1 MIDGN
6 PFSVL
11 RFAEAFP
18 EMIEE
23 IMTLERHA
31 GLSLVAGL
39 QLLPEFA
46 PNAVR
51 IEALT
56 QLMLQFAQGS
66 RKPSSADLDRHLNH
80 WMGQTLLPS
89 LEDPVEDVF
98 ISNIISEIGNT
109 RVFEGIWESNDF
121 TTQLVLQSNYL
132 TAMEARN
139 RALALWPFPMMVLSE
154 ALAERANLNRFTCP
168 AGVAKSRLK
177 IPDDIM
183 LTQFSQYCQFSWDD
197 LNKLKIRRADIES
210 YFITPADLAGDLDNG
225 FDTSAIHDH
234 PLLET
239 EEGILVLV
247 PSSLMKALRVSI
259 LRKVH
264 QFDLSAAFHGHL
276 LEQQA
281 GAVSESFERMA
292 APAIDFEDQELKPPQ
307 LESCTLQA
315 SWFRFDRAW
324 YALAVIISVP
334 EHALSEATASEVLTV
349 TEKDEET
356 LIAWEK
362 AAKEF
367 VSRIPGF
374 RGGLIF
380 HVASSLGGGLLMAG
394 PACNGNDGWRDW
406 NLSLADLRVLS
417 RSEDMDL
424 TRLVIIATIRDEFE
438 KRDVRWQSGNGD
450 FNFIAWALSVEFRL
464 IPRDWAANQVN
475 VVIPSDAMFD
485 LRSRTRTRIDE
496 HGVLFLHKL
505 DDPSGAKLIPATVA
519 VERYQPW
526 SFFDDSRQPSAYFC
540 QLDPREGRLRAAV
553 EYGKCVLWIEMKRP
567 SHQESRSGIFH
578 LWQALVTWF
587 ERLFE
592 SVCRELLENRLPPLI
607 SLRFVVE
614 EPFVFDDGTAKA
626 GKVIDVIGRNSHSI
640 VFGVSKQILR
650 QFQSETNLAEK
661 QLISAVF
668 ESLLSFCGRV
678 GQKAA
683 LDRLIDEAFRGGA
696 VRSMH
701 VAFRTDVRAMLH
713 ALVRRDRPARASHE
727 IKETSRIGLAHR
739 ICPFIATGTYRGS
752 AAQWLLN
759 SAATRIRAS
768 IKQRLITI
776 NRQSLILRV
785 FENIEAIEADNWRW
799 KLSASALLGMHGGI
813 ETVDPAMREHVSA
826 NEGALLASKIAIEMA
841 VCDSPVEDGVVATDL
856 DLRWLIGE
864 VLLLIE
870 FGYQSDALFTGLA
883 QKDHVSIHSNGDI
896 EADSSY
902 WNEVV
907 VPFRQS
913 IFRRGLEGAAESYAG
928 MIGVKATT
936 EPMPDRDAFLAAFR
950 DEVGVSLESAF
961 KIVQGLGLIALGAES
976 LLVDSTQCELLTKL
990 ESLSGVSAPEINAF
1004 IDYFSLDSRPDYNA
1018 PTPGF
1023 VGHDIHP
1030 WRFSRRLSLVRR
1042 PLLRWTEGDTKRVMV
1057 SPAVAEHSLG
1067 HFMVKFYQGEYEP
1080 KFFISDSAKAWVGK
1094 AAEREGD
1101 EFEDQVAAELGKADF
1116 IVTQRV
1122 FMSQLGAPKALGEI
1136 DVIAF
1141 DSKNAVVWVIECK
1154 NLREARTIK
1163 EIAEQLGKCT
1173 GRDDVRGDI
1182 VYKHLRRMEWL
1193 KGNIGALTKLLKLN
1207 GIVTLKDR
1215 IVSSRIVPM
1224 RFRERSIYPSNHWIA
1239 YNELDALSESVLD

>member
-1 MIDGN
+1 MTPEN
-6 PFSVL
+6 PFSIL

-23 IMTLERHA
+23 IKTLARHDA
-31 GLSLVAGL
+31 LLLVAGL

-56 QLMLQFAQGS
+56 QLILQFAQGN
-66 RKPSSADLDRHLNH
+66 RKPNSADLDRHLNH

-154 ALAERANLNRFTCP
+154 ALAKRANLNRFTCP
-168 AGVAKSRLK
+168 AGAAKSRLK
-177 IPDDIM
+177 LPDDIK
-183 LTQFSQYCQFSWDD
+183 LTQVGQYCQFSWDD
-197 LNKLKIRRADIES
+197 LSKLKIRRADIES
-210 YFITPADLAGDLDNG
+210 YFITTADLAGDLNNG
-225 FDTSAIHDH
+225 FDTSVIHDH
-234 PLLET
+234 PLFET
-239 EEGILVLV
+239 EGEILVLV
-247 PSSLMKALRVSI
+247 PSSLMKALRGSI
-259 LRKVH
+259 LQKVH
-264 QFDLSAAFHGHL
+264 QFDLSAALHGHL

-292 APAIDFEDQELKPPQ
+292 ATAIDFEDEELKPPQ
-307 LESCTLQA
+307 LESCTLQV

-324 YALAVIISVP
+324 YALAVTISVP
-334 EHALSEATASEVLTV
+334 EHALSEAAVSEVLTV
-349 TEKDEET
+349 TERDEET

-380 HVASSLGGGLLMAG
+380 HVASSLGQGLLIAG
-394 PACNGNDGWRDW
+394 RACNGEDGWRDW

-424 TRLVIIATIRDEFE
+424 TRLVIIATIRDDFE
-438 KRDVRWQSGNGD
+438 KREVRWQSGNGD

-475 VVIPSDAMFD
+475 VVIPSDAMFN

-505 DDPSGAKLIPATVA
+505 DDPSGTKLIPATVA

-526 SFFDDSRQPSAYFC
+526 SFFDDSRQSSAYFC
-540 QLDPREGRLRAAV
+540 QIDPREGRLRAAV
-553 EYGKCVLWIEMKRP
+553 EYGKCVLWIEMKSP
-567 SHQESRSGIFH
+567 THQESRSGIFH

-614 EPFVFDDGTAKA
+614 EPFVFDDGTAQT
-626 GKVIDVIGRNSHSI
+626 GKVIDVISKNSHTI
-640 VFGVSKQILR
+640 VFGVSKMILR

-668 ESLLSFCGRV
+668 EALVNFCGPGGR
-678 GQKAA
+678 KAA
-683 LDRLIDEAFRGGA
+683 LDRLIDEGFRGGA

-701 VAFRTDVRAMLH
+701 VAFRNDVRAMLH
-713 ALVRRDRPARASHE
+713 TLVSRDRPARASNE
-727 IKETSRIGLAHR
+727 IMETSRIGLAHR

-759 SAATRIRAS
+759 SAASRIRSS

-799 KLSASALLGMHGGI
+799 KLSASALLGMHGGV

-841 VCDSPVEDGVVATDL
+841 VCDSPIEGGVVATDL

-883 QKDHVSIHSNGDI
+883 EKDHVCIHSNGDI

-913 IFRRGLEGAAESYAG
+913 IFRRGLEGAAEGYAG
-928 MIGVKATT
+928 MIGVKAAT

-950 DEVGVSLESAF
+950 DEVGVSLDSAF
-961 KIVQGLGLIALGAES
+961 KIVQGLGLIALSTES
-976 LLVDSTQCELLTKL
+976 LVVDSTQSELLTKL
-990 ESLSGVSAPEINAF
+990 ESLSGVSVPETNAF

-1057 SPAVAEHSLG
+1057 SPAIAEHSLG

-1080 KFFISDSAKAWVGK
+1080 NFFISDSGKAWVGK
-1094 AAEREGD
+1094 AAKREGD

-1116 IVTQRV
+1116 MITQRV
-1122 FMSQLGAPKALGEI
+1122 FMRQLGAPKELGEI

-1141 DSKNAVVWVIECK
+1141 DSKTAVVWVIECK
-1154 NLREARTIK
+1154 NLREAGTIK

-1182 VYKHLRRMEWL
+1182 VYKHVRRMEWL
-1193 KGNIGALTKLLKLN
+1193 KGNIGTLTKLLRVNDKVELR
-1207 GIVTLKDR
+1207 DR
-1215 IVSSRIVPM
+1215 IVTSRVVPM
-1224 RFRERSIYPSNHWIA
+1224 KFRHRSIYPSNRWIA
-1239 YNELDALSESVLD
+1239 FNEIGSLVDSNH

>member
-1 MIDGN
+1 MID
-6 PFSVL
+6 
-11 RFAEAFP
+11 
-18 EMIEE
+18 E
-23 IMTLERHA
+23 IKNLDRNTA
-31 GLSLVAGL
+31 LSLAAGL
-39 QLLPEFA
+39 QILPEFA

-56 QLMLQFAQGS
+56 QLLLHYADGS
-66 RKPSSADLDRHLNH
+66 RLPCAGDIDRLLNH

-139 RALALWPFPMMVLSE
+139 CTLALWPFPMMVLSE
-154 ALAERANLNRFTCP
+154 AIAERSNLTRFTSP
-168 AGVAKSRLK
+168 TGVAKSHIKL
-177 IPDDIM
+177 PDDMM
-183 LTQFSQYCQFSWDD
+183 LTQISQCCQFSWDA
-197 LNKLKIRRADIES
+197 LNQLKIRRADIES
-210 YFITPADLAGDLDNG
+210 YFITPADMAGDLDNG
-225 FDTSAIHDH
+225 FDDSAIHDH

-239 EEGILVLV
+239 EMGILVLV
-247 PSSLMKALRVSI
+247 PSSLMRALRASI
-259 LRKVH
+259 LRKAH
-264 QFDLSAAFHGHL
+264 QFNLSSAFHRNL
-276 LEQQA
+276 LDQQA

-292 APAIDFEDQELKPPQ
+292 ATAIDFEDEELKPPQ

-315 SWFRFDRAW
+315 RWFRFDRAW

-334 EHALSEATASEVLTV
+334 EHALSEASVSEVLRI
-349 TEKDEET
+349 TEQDEET
-356 LIAWEK
+356 LSLWEK

-374 RGGLIF
+374 RGGLVF

-394 PACNGNDGWRDW
+394 PACNGENGWRDW

-424 TRLVIIATIRDEFE
+424 TRLVIIATIRDDFE
-438 KRDVRWQSGNGD
+438 KIDVRWESGNGD

-475 VVIPSDAMFD
+475 VVIPLDAMFD
-485 LRSRTRTRIDE
+485 LRRRTRTRIDE

-505 DDPSGAKLIPATVA
+505 DDSSGTKLIPATVA

-526 SFFDDSRQPSAYFC
+526 SFFDDSHQSSAYFC
-540 QLDPREGRLRAAV
+540 QTDPRGGRLRAAV

-567 SHQESRSGIFH
+567 SHQESRSGLFH

-626 GKVIDVIGRNSHSI
+626 GKVIDVIGENSHSI

-668 ESLLSFCGRV
+668 EALMSFCGKG

-683 LDRLIDEAFRGGA
+683 LARLIDEGFRGGA
-696 VRSMH
+696 ARSMH

-713 ALVRRDRPARASHE
+713 SLVRRDRPARASHE
-727 IKETSRIGLAHR
+727 IKETSKIGLAHR
-739 ICPFIATGTYRGS
+739 ICPFIATGTYRGR

-759 SAATRIRAS
+759 SAASRIRSS

-776 NRQSLILRV
+776 NRQSLIRCV
-785 FENIEAIEADNWRW
+785 FENIETIEADNWQW

-826 NEGALLASKIAIEMA
+826 NEGALLASKISIEMA
-841 VCDSPVEDGVVATDL
+841 VCDSPVEGGLVATHF
-856 DLRWLIGE
+856 DLRWLIGQ

-883 QKDHVSIHSNGDI
+883 EKDQVCIHSNGDI

-913 IFRRGLEGAAESYAG
+913 IFRRGLEGAADGYAG

-936 EPMPDRDAFLAAFR
+936 EPMPDRDAFLSAFS
-950 DEVGVSLESAF
+950 DEVGLSLENAF
-961 KIVQGLGLIALGAES
+961 KVVQGFGLIALSTES
-976 LLVDSTQCELLTKL
+976 LVVDSTQSELLPKL
-990 ESLSGVSAPEINAF
+990 EASSGVSIHEIKAF

-1042 PLLRWTEGDTKRVMV
+1042 PLLRWTEGGTKRVMV
-1057 SPAVAEHSLG
+1057 SPAIAEHSLG
-1067 HFMVKFYQGEYEP
+1067 HFMVRFYQGEYEP
-1080 KFFISDSAKAWVGK
+1080 NFFMSDSAKAWIGK
-1094 AAEREGD
+1094 AAKREGD
-1101 EFEDQVAAELGKADF
+1101 AFEDQVAAELGREGF

-1122 FMSQLGAPKALGEI
+1122 LMPQLGAPKELGEI

-1141 DSKNAVVWVIECK
+1141 DPKKAVVWVIECK

-1163 EIAEQLGKCT
+1163 EISEQLGKCT
-1173 GRDDVRGDI
+1173 GRSDVRGDI
-1182 VYKHLRRMEWL
+1182 VYKHIRRMDWL
-1193 KGNIGALTKLLKLN
+1193 KTHLGALPKLLRVNDEVGLR
-1207 GIVTLKDR
+1207 DR
-1215 IVSSRIVPM
+1215 IVTSRIVPM
-1224 RFRERSIYPSNHWIA
+1224 KFRDRSIYPADRWVA
-1239 YNELDALSESVLD
+1239 FNELGSLVDSDF